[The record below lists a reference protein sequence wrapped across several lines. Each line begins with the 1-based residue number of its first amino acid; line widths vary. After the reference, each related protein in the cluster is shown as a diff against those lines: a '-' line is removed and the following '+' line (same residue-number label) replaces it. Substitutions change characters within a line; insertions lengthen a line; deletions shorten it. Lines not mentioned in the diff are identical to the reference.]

1 MVESL
6 VKRVSEVQCMTL
18 EAALEKD
25 TDLAFQ
31 ALLNDPLVNIPTDK
45 AREMFSEMLSY
56 QKSMMT
62 GWKI

>member
-1 MVESL
+1 
-6 VKRVSEVQCMTL
+6 MTL
-18 EAALEKD
+18 DASLEKD
-25 TDLAFQ
+25 RELAFQ

-45 AREMFSEMLSY
+45 ARKMFSEMLSY

>member
-1 MVESL
+1 M
-6 VKRVSEVQCMTL
+6 KRVSEVQSMTL
-18 EAALEKD
+18 KAALEKN

-45 AREMFSEMLSY
+45 ARKMFSEMLSY